1 MKNLTVKKLDIYV
14 ADFTS
19 WTWQQ
24 LLLATPNVEEID
36 ILAFHDFL
44 DLPQLVRNV
53 KVLKV
58 LKIINF
64 VIHPYGLELVPNP
77 YASQE
82 DRAVALEETRKVL
95 KDEFPNSIK
104 ASVKELIHHDQD
116 DEQILIEKEANEEPR
131 LI

>member
-1 MKNLTVKKLDIYV
+1 MKNLTVKKLDINV

-24 LLLATPNVEEID
+24 LLLTTPNVEEID
-36 ILAFHDFL
+36 ILAFDDFSE
-44 DLPQLVRNV
+44 LPQLVRNV
-53 KVLKV
+53 KVLKE

-64 VIHPYGLELVPNP
+64 VINPYGIELVPNP
-77 YASQE
+77 YATQE

-116 DEQILIEKEANEEPR
+116 DEQILIEKEANEEP
-131 LI
+131 I